1 MWHDLLP
8 TALRWQRY
16 HPPQIPL
23 FLSSSLST
31 CFLPSLPVC
40 LLSPVSQSVSSPQ
53 SPSLPVCLLSP
64 VSQSVSSPQSDSPSL
79 SSLSSLPICLLS
91 PVSQSVSSPQSPSLS
106 PSSLLQVVS
115 APIFH
120 VNADDPEAVMHVCA
134 VAAEWRATYN
144 KDVVVDLV
152 CYRRYGHNEMDEPM
166 LTQVSVFTQQP
177 HH

>member
-1 MWHDLLP
+1 MYLYIAW
-8 TALRWQRY
+8 
-16 HPPQIPL
+16 IPSL
-23 FLSSSLST
+23 QSPSLSP
-31 CFLPSLPVC
+31 LLSLPVC

-53 SPSLPVCLLSP
+53 SPSLSP
-64 VSQSVSSPQSDSPSL
+64 LPSL
-79 SSLSSLPICLLS
+79 PVCLLS

-134 VAAEWRATYN
+134 VAAEWRATFN

-166 LTQVSVFTQQP
+166 LTQVSVFAQVHSATSP
-177 HH
+177 LNHSMYTS